1 MANDFNP
8 RYVLYAKAHGEQPEG
23 MLLRDEDAYPGGRM
37 CGFLLWH
44 ARRIA
49 EAKKQKPELFFF
61 DGSTGR
67 LYDHAGYDEWLKARV
82 EELIKAE
89 ELG

>member
-8 RYVLYAKAHGEQPEG
+8 RYVLYAEAHGEQPEE

-37 CGFLLWH
+37 CGFVLWMN
-44 ARRIA
+44 RRSE
-49 EAKKQKPELFFF
+49 EAKPAHPEWFI
-61 DGSTGR
+61 DGR